1 MEETKKKVALVT
13 GASSGIGRAISA
25 RLLALGYEV
34 YGIGRQFPAELPEA
48 SVNAADLSAG
58 TRPQA
63 PLAPEAEAAA
73 WTPTNPS
80 ASEIAAAA
88 GSPAAF
94 HPIVCD
100 LLDTKKLQSVVASLQ
115 KEWKQEKRTLTLL
128 VNNAGTA
135 YYGLHEEL
143 RPDGISEMVR
153 VNLEVPMLLTQQL
166 LRTLKQ
172 NHGTIINI
180 SSVTAIGSNPH
191 GVAYG
196 ATKAGLLSF
205 SRSLFDEARKYG
217 VRVTAILPDMTD
229 TQLYRHADFTA
240 DPAMDAHLEP
250 ADVADAVEYALST
263 RAGTCVPE
271 IILRPQLHRIKKNY
285 RSHVD

>member
-1 MEETKKKVALVT
+1 MEEMMKKVALVT
-13 GASSGIGRAISA
+13 GASSGIGLVISA

-34 YGIGRQFPAELPEA
+34 YGIGWQFPAELPKA
-48 SVNAADLSAG
+48 SVNATDLSAG
-58 TRPQA
+58 TRPQT
-63 PLAPEAEAAA
+63 PLTPEAEAAA

-80 ASEIAAAA
+80 ASEIAAAV

-100 LLDTKKLQSVVASLQ
+100 LLDTKKLQSVVAALQ
-115 KEWKQEKRTLTLL
+115 KEWKQEKRTFSLL

-143 RPDGISEMVR
+143 RPEGISEMVR

-205 SRSLFDEARKYG
+205 SRSLFDEARK
-217 VRVTAILPDMTD
+217 
-229 TQLYRHADFTA
+229 
-240 DPAMDAHLEP
+240 
-250 ADVADAVEYALST
+250 
-263 RAGTCVPE
+263 
-271 IILRPQLHRIKKNY
+271 
-285 RSHVD
+285 

>member
-1 MEETKKKVALVT
+1 MEESQKKVALVT

-48 SVNAADLSAG
+48 SVNATDLSAG

-229 TQLYRHADFTA
+229 TELYRHADFTA
-240 DPAMDAHLEP
+240 DPAMDAHLE
-250 ADVADAVEYALST
+250 AEDVADAVEYALTT

-271 IILRPQLHRIKKNY
+271 IILRPQLHRIKKK
-285 RSHVD
+285 

>member
-1 MEETKKKVALVT
+1 MEESQKKVALVT

-58 TRPQA
+58 TRPHA

-73 WTPTNPS
+73 RTPTNPS

-143 RPDGISEMVR
+143 RPEGISEMVR

-205 SRSLFDEARKYG
+205 SRSLFDESRKYG

-229 TQLYRHADFTA
+229 TELYRHADFTA
-240 DPAMDAHLEP
+240 DPAMDAHLE
-250 ADVADAVEYALST
+250 AEDVADAVEYALTT

-271 IILRPQLHRIKKNY
+271 IILRPQLHRIKKK
-285 RSHVD
+285 

>member
-1 MEETKKKVALVT
+1 MEESQKKVALVT

-48 SVNAADLSAG
+48 SVNATDLSAG

-229 TQLYRHADFTA
+229 TELYRHADFTA
-240 DPAMDAHLEP
+240 DPAMDAHLE
-250 ADVADAVEYALST
+250 AEDVADAVEYALTT
-263 RAGTCVPE
+263 RAGTCIPE
-271 IILRPQLHRIKKNY
+271 IILRPQLHRIKKK
-285 RSHVD
+285 

>member
-1 MEETKKKVALVT
+1 MEENQKKVALVT

-25 RLLALGYEV
+25 RLLVLGYEV
-34 YGIGRQFPAELPEA
+34 YGIGRQFPTELPKA

-58 TRPQA
+58 TRSQA
-63 PLAPEAEAAA
+63 PLAPEADAADWA
-73 WTPTNPS
+73 PTNPS

-88 GSPAAF
+88 GAPAAF

-100 LLDTKKLQSVVASLQ
+100 LLDTKKLQSVVVSLQ
-115 KEWKQEKRTLTLL
+115 KEWKQEKRTFALL

-143 RPDGISEMVR
+143 RPEGISEMVR

-229 TQLYRHADFTA
+229 TELYRHADFTA
-240 DPAMDAHLEP
+240 DPAMDAHLETE
-250 ADVADAVEYALST
+250 DVADAVEYALTT

-271 IILRPQLHRIKKNY
+271 IILRPQLHRIRKK
-285 RSHVD
+285 

>member
-1 MEETKKKVALVT
+1 MEENQKKVALVT

-73 WTPTNPS
+73 WTPTNPA

-229 TQLYRHADFTA
+229 TELYRHADFTA
-240 DPAMDAHLEP
+240 DPAMDAHLE
-250 ADVADAVEYALST
+250 AEDVADAVEYALTT

-271 IILRPQLHRIKKNY
+271 IILRPQLHRIKKK
-285 RSHVD
+285 

>member
-1 MEETKKKVALVT
+1 MEESQKKVALVT

-34 YGIGRQFPAELPEA
+34 YGIGRQFPAELPKA
-48 SVNAADLSAG
+48 LVNATDRSAG

-63 PLAPEAEAAA
+63 PLAPEAD
-73 WTPTNPS
+73 
-80 ASEIAAAA
+80 AAA
-88 GSPAAF
+88 GPPVTF

-100 LLDTKKLQSVVASLQ
+100 LLDTKKLQSVVAALQ
-115 KEWKQEKRTLTLL
+115 KEWKQEKRTFALL

-143 RPDGISEMVR
+143 RPEGISEMVR

-205 SRSLFDEARKYG
+205 SRSLLAENRKYG
-217 VRVTAILPDMTD
+217 VRVMTILPDLTD
-229 TQLYRHADFTA
+229 TSLYRNADFTPDSA
-240 DPAMDAHLEP
+240 PDCHLEP
-250 ADVADAVEYALST
+250 TDVADAVEFALT
-263 RAGTCVPE
+263 RREGIMTPE
-271 IILRPQLHRIKKNY
+271 ILLRPQKNRIQKKQECWPGIQ
-285 RSHVD
+285 SEFTK

>member
-34 YGIGRQFPAELPEA
+34 YGIGRQFPAELP
-48 SVNAADLSAG
+48 
-58 TRPQA
+58 
-63 PLAPEAEAAA
+63 
-73 WTPTNPS
+73 
-80 ASEIAAAA
+80 
-88 GSPAAF
+88 AAF

-100 LLDTKKLQSVVASLQ
+100 LLDTKKLPGVVAALQ

-143 RPDGISEMVR
+143 RPEGISEMVR

-172 NHGTIINI
+172 NHGAIINI

-229 TQLYRHADFTA
+229 TQLYRHADFEA

-271 IILRPQLHRIKKNY
+271 IILRPQLHRIKKK
-285 RSHVD
+285 

>member
-1 MEETKKKVALVT
+1 MEESQKKVALVT

-58 TRPQA
+58 TRPHA

-73 WTPTNPS
+73 RTPTNPS

-100 LLDTKKLQSVVASLQ
+100 LLDTKKMQSVVASLQ

-143 RPDGISEMVR
+143 RPEGISEMVR

-229 TQLYRHADFTA
+229 TELYRHADFTA
-240 DPAMDAHLEP
+240 DPAMDAHLE
-250 ADVADAVEYALST
+250 AEDVADAVEYALTT
-263 RAGTCVPE
+263 RAGTCIPE
-271 IILRPQLHRIKKNY
+271 IILRPQLHRIKKK
-285 RSHVD
+285 

>member
-34 YGIGRQFPAELPEA
+34 YGIGRQFPAELPKA

-58 TRPQA
+58 TRSQA
-63 PLAPEAEAAA
+63 PLAPAAD
-73 WTPTNPS
+73 
-80 ASEIAAAA
+80 AAAA
-88 GSPAAF
+88 TPAAF
-94 HPIVCD
+94 HPVVCD
-100 LLDTKKLQSVVASLQ
+100 LLDTKKLQSVVAALQ
-115 KEWKQEKRTLTLL
+115 KEWKQEKRTLALL

-143 RPDGISEMVR
+143 RPEGISEMVR

-229 TQLYRHADFTA
+229 TELYRHADFTA

-250 ADVADAVEYALST
+250 ADVADAVEYALT
-263 RAGTCVPE
+263 AREGTCVPE
-271 IILRPQLHRIKKNY
+271 IILRPQLHRIMKKA
-285 RSHVD
+285 

>member
-1 MEETKKKVALVT
+1 MEENQKKVALVT

-25 RLLALGYEV
+25 RLLALSYEV

-63 PLAPEAEAAA
+63 PLAPEADAAA

-88 GSPAAF
+88 ATPAAF

-100 LLDTKKLQSVVASLQ
+100 LLDTKKLQSVVAALQ

-143 RPDGISEMVR
+143 RPEGISEMVR

-229 TQLYRHADFTA
+229 TELYRHADFTA
-240 DPAMDAHLEP
+240 DPAMDAHLE
-250 ADVADAVEYALST
+250 AEDVADAVEYALTT
-263 RAGTCVPE
+263 RAGTCIPE
-271 IILRPQLHRIKKNY
+271 IILRPQLHRIKKK
-285 RSHVD
+285 

>member
-1 MEETKKKVALVT
+1 MEESQKKVALVT

-34 YGIGRQFPAELPEA
+34 YGIGRQFPAELPKA
-48 SVNAADLSAG
+48 LVNATDRSAG

-73 WTPTNPS
+73 RTPTNPS

-100 LLDTKKLQSVVASLQ
+100 LLDTKKLQSVVAALQ

-143 RPDGISEMVR
+143 RPEGISEMVR

-180 SSVTAIGSNPH
+180 SSVTAIGSNPTVRRRLGFSASA
-191 GVAYG
+191 GVSSMKRGSMVCA
-196 ATKAGLLSF
+196 
-205 SRSLFDEARKYG
+205 
-217 VRVTAILPDMTD
+217 
-229 TQLYRHADFTA
+229 
-240 DPAMDAHLEP
+240 
-250 ADVADAVEYALST
+250 
-263 RAGTCVPE
+263 
-271 IILRPQLHRIKKNY
+271 
-285 RSHVD
+285 

>member
-1 MEETKKKVALVT
+1 MEENQKKVALVT

-34 YGIGRQFPAELPEA
+34 YGIGRQFPAELPKA
-48 SVNAADLSAG
+48 SVNATDLSAG
-58 TRPQA
+58 TRPQI
-63 PLAPEAEAAA
+63 PLAPEADAAA

-80 ASEIAAAA
+80 ASEITAAA
-88 GSPAAF
+88 GPPAAF

-143 RPDGISEMVR
+143 RPEGISEMVC

-217 VRVTAILPDMTD
+217 VSVTAILPDMTD
-229 TQLYRHADFTA
+229 TELYRHADFTA
-240 DPAMDAHLEP
+240 DPAMDAHLE
-250 ADVADAVEYALST
+250 AEDVADAVEYALTT

-271 IILRPQLHRIKKNY
+271 IILRPQLHRIKKK
-285 RSHVD
+285 

>member
-1 MEETKKKVALVT
+1 MALVT

-48 SVNAADLSAG
+48 SVNATDLSAG

-94 HPIVCD
+94 HPNVCD

-172 NHGTIINI
+172 NHGAIINI

-240 DPAMDAHLEP
+240 DPAMDAHLE
-250 ADVADAVEYALST
+250 AEDVADAVEYALT
-263 RAGTCVPE
+263 ARAGTCVPE
-271 IILRPQLHRIKKNY
+271 IILRPQLHRIMKKP
-285 RSHVD
+285 

>member
-1 MEETKKKVALVT
+1 MEENQKKVALVT

-34 YGIGRQFPAELPEA
+34 YGIGRQFPTELPKA

-58 TRPQA
+58 TRPQT
-63 PLAPEAEAAA
+63 PLTPEADTAAGS
-73 WTPTNPS
+73 PTNPS

-88 GSPAAF
+88 RALAAF

-100 LLDTKKLQSVVASLQ
+100 LLDTKKLQSVVVSLQ

-143 RPDGISEMVR
+143 RPEGISEMVR

-229 TQLYRHADFTA
+229 TELYRHADFTA
-240 DPAMDAHLEP
+240 DPAMDAHLE
-250 ADVADAVEYALST
+250 AEDVADAVEYALTT

-271 IILRPQLHRIKKNY
+271 IILRPQLHRIRKK
-285 RSHVD
+285 

>member
-1 MEETKKKVALVT
+1 MEESQKKVALVT

-34 YGIGRQFPAELPEA
+34 YGIGRQFQAELPEA

-63 PLAPEAEAAA
+63 PLAPEADAAA
-73 WTPTNPS
+73 GTPTNPS

-100 LLDTKKLQSVVASLQ
+100 LLDTKKLQSVVAALQ

-143 RPDGISEMVR
+143 RPEGISEMVR

-229 TQLYRHADFTA
+229 SELYRHADFTA
-240 DPAMDAHLEP
+240 DPAMDAHLE
-250 ADVADAVEYALST
+250 AEDVADAVEYALTT
-263 RAGTCVPE
+263 RAGTCIPE
-271 IILRPQLHRIKKNY
+271 IILRPQLHRIKKK
-285 RSHVD
+285 

>member
-1 MEETKKKVALVT
+1 MEEMMKKVALVT

-34 YGIGRQFPAELPEA
+34 YGIGRQFPAELPKA
-48 SVNAADLSAG
+48 SANATDLSAG

-63 PLAPEAEAAA
+63 PLAPEAEATA

-88 GSPAAF
+88 GAPAAF

-100 LLDTKKLQSVVASLQ
+100 LLDTKKLQSVVVSLQ
-115 KEWKQEKRTLTLL
+115 KEWKQEKRTFTLL

-143 RPDGISEMVR
+143 RPEGISEMVR

-172 NHGTIINI
+172 NHGAIINI

-229 TQLYRHADFTA
+229 TELYRHADFTA
-240 DPAMDAHLEP
+240 DSAMDAHLEP
-250 ADVADAVEYALST
+250 TDVADAVEYALTT

-271 IILRPQLHRIKKNY
+271 IILRPQLHRIKKK
-285 RSHVD
+285 

>member
-34 YGIGRQFPAELPEA
+34 YGIGRQFPAELP
-48 SVNAADLSAG
+48 
-58 TRPQA
+58 
-63 PLAPEAEAAA
+63 
-73 WTPTNPS
+73 
-80 ASEIAAAA
+80 
-88 GSPAAF
+88 AAF
-94 HPIVCD
+94 HPVVCD
-100 LLDTKKLQSVVASLQ
+100 LLDTRKLPGVVAALQ
-115 KEWKQEKRTLTLL
+115 KEWKQEKRTLALL

-143 RPDGISEMVR
+143 RPEGISEMVR

-172 NHGTIINI
+172 NHGAIINI

-229 TQLYRHADFTA
+229 TQLYRHADFEA
-240 DPAMDAHLEP
+240 DPAMDAHLE
-250 ADVADAVEYALST
+250 AEDVADAVEYALST
-263 RAGTCVPE
+263 RAGSCVPE
-271 IILRPQLHRIKKNY
+271 IILRPQLHRIKKK
-285 RSHVD
+285 

>member
-34 YGIGRQFPAELPEA
+34 YGIGRQFPTELPKA

-58 TRPQA
+58 TRSQA
-63 PLAPEAEAAA
+63 PHASEVDAADWA
-73 WTPTNPS
+73 PTNPS
-80 ASEIAAAA
+80 VSEIAAVA

-100 LLDTKKLQSVVASLQ
+100 LLDTKKLQSVVVSLQ
-115 KEWKQEKRTLTLL
+115 KEWKQEKRTFALL

-143 RPDGISEMVR
+143 RPEGISEMVR

-229 TQLYRHADFTA
+229 TELYRHADFTA
-240 DPAMDAHLEP
+240 DPAMDAHLE
-250 ADVADAVEYALST
+250 AEDVADAVEYALTT

-271 IILRPQLHRIKKNY
+271 IILRPQLHRIRKK
-285 RSHVD
+285 

>member
-1 MEETKKKVALVT
+1 MEEMMKKVALVT

-25 RLLALGYEV
+25 RLLAFGYEV

-48 SVNAADLSAG
+48 SVNATDLSAG
-58 TRPQA
+58 PRPQA
-63 PLAPEAEAAA
+63 PLAPEADAAA

-88 GSPAAF
+88 ATPAAF

-100 LLDTKKLQSVVASLQ
+100 LLDTKKLQSVVAALQ

-143 RPDGISEMVR
+143 RPEGISEMVR

-217 VRVTAILPDMTD
+217 VRVMAILPDMTD
-229 TQLYRHADFTA
+229 TELYRHADFTA
-240 DPAMDAHLEP
+240 DPAMDAHLE
-250 ADVADAVEYALST
+250 AEDVADAVEYALTT

-271 IILRPQLHRIKKNY
+271 IILRPQLHRIKKK
-285 RSHVD
+285 

>member
-1 MEETKKKVALVT
+1 MEENQKKVALVT

-63 PLAPEAEAAA
+63 LLTLEAEAAA

-115 KEWKQEKRTLTLL
+115 KEWKQEKRTLALL

-143 RPDGISEMVR
+143 RPEGISEMVR

-229 TQLYRHADFTA
+229 TELYRHADFTA
-240 DPAMDAHLEP
+240 DPAMDAHLE
-250 ADVADAVEYALST
+250 AEDVADAVEYALTT

-271 IILRPQLHRIKKNY
+271 IILRPQLHRIKKK
-285 RSHVD
+285 

>member
-1 MEETKKKVALVT
+1 MEESQKKVALVT

-58 TRPQA
+58 TRPHA

-73 WTPTNPS
+73 RTPTNPS

-100 LLDTKKLQSVVASLQ
+100 LLDTKKLQSVVAALQ
-115 KEWKQEKRTLTLL
+115 KEWNQEKRTLTLL

-143 RPDGISEMVR
+143 RPEGISEMVR

-229 TQLYRHADFTA
+229 TELYRHADFTA
-240 DPAMDAHLEP
+240 DPAMDAHLE
-250 ADVADAVEYALST
+250 AEDVADAVEYALTT

-271 IILRPQLHRIKKNY
+271 IILRPQLHRIKKK
-285 RSHVD
+285 

>member
-34 YGIGRQFPAELPEA
+34 YGIGRQFPAELPKA

-58 TRPQA
+58 
-63 PLAPEAEAAA
+63 
-73 WTPTNPS
+73 
-80 ASEIAAAA
+80 IAAVA

-100 LLDTKKLQSVVASLQ
+100 LLDTKKLQSVVVSLQ
-115 KEWKQEKRTLTLL
+115 KEWKQEKRTFALL
-128 VNNAGTA
+128 VNNDGTA

-143 RPDGISEMVR
+143 RPEGISEMVR

-229 TQLYRHADFTA
+229 TQLYRHADFEA

-271 IILRPQLHRIKKNY
+271 IILRPQLHRIKKK
-285 RSHVD
+285 

>member
-1 MEETKKKVALVT
+1 MEESQKKVALVT

-63 PLAPEAEAAA
+63 PLAPEADAAA
-73 WTPTNPS
+73 GTPTNPS

-100 LLDTKKLQSVVASLQ
+100 LLDTKKLQSVVAALQ
-115 KEWKQEKRTLTLL
+115 KEWKQEKRTFALL

-143 RPDGISEMVR
+143 RPEGISEMVR

-229 TQLYRHADFTA
+229 TELYRHADFTA
-240 DPAMDAHLEP
+240 DPAMDAHLE
-250 ADVADAVEYALST
+250 AEDVADAVEYALTT
-263 RAGTCVPE
+263 RAGTCIPE
-271 IILRPQLHRIKKNY
+271 IILRPQLHRIKKK
-285 RSHVD
+285 

>member
-1 MEETKKKVALVT
+1 MEENQKKVALVT

-58 TRPQA
+58 TRPHA

-73 WTPTNPS
+73 RTPTNPS

-143 RPDGISEMVR
+143 RPEGISEMVR

-229 TQLYRHADFTA
+229 TELYRHADFTA
-240 DPAMDAHLEP
+240 DPAMDAHLE
-250 ADVADAVEYALST
+250 AEDVADAVEYALTT

-271 IILRPQLHRIKKNY
+271 IILRPQLHRIKKK
-285 RSHVD
+285 

>member
-73 WTPTNPS
+73 WMPTNPS
-80 ASEIAAAA
+80 ASKITAAA
-88 GSPAAF
+88 GPPVTF

-100 LLDTKKLQSVVASLQ
+100 LLDTKKLQSVVAALQ

-143 RPDGISEMVR
+143 RPEGISEMVR

-229 TQLYRHADFTA
+229 TELYRHADFTA

-250 ADVADAVEYALST
+250 TDVVDAVEYALTT

-271 IILRPQLHRIKKNY
+271 IILRPQLHRIKKK
-285 RSHVD
+285 RV

>member
-1 MEETKKKVALVT
+1 MEESQKKVALVT

-58 TRPQA
+58 TRPHA

-73 WTPTNPS
+73 RTPTNPS

-100 LLDTKKLQSVVASLQ
+100 LLDTKKLQSVVAALQ

-143 RPDGISEMVR
+143 RPEGISEMVR

-172 NHGTIINI
+172 NHGTVINI

-229 TQLYRHADFTA
+229 TELYRHADFTA
-240 DPAMDAHLEP
+240 DPAMDAHLE
-250 ADVADAVEYALST
+250 AEDVADAVEYALTT
-263 RAGTCVPE
+263 RAGTCIPE
-271 IILRPQLHRIKKNY
+271 IILRPQLHRIKKK
-285 RSHVD
+285 

>member
-13 GASSGIGRAISA
+13 GASAGIGRAISA

-48 SVNAADLSAG
+48 SVNETDLSAG
-58 TRPQA
+58 TRPQT
-63 PLAPEAEAAA
+63 PLAPEADA
-73 WTPTNPS
+73 
-80 ASEIAAAA
+80 
-88 GSPAAF
+88 AAF

-100 LLDTKKLQSVVASLQ
+100 LMDTKKLQNVVAALQ

-143 RPDGISEMVR
+143 RPEGISEMVR

-217 VRVTAILPDMTD
+217 VRVMAILPDMTD
-229 TQLYRHADFTA
+229 TELYRHADFTA
-240 DPAMDAHLEP
+240 DPAMDAHLE
-250 ADVADAVEYALST
+250 AEDVADAVEYALTT

-271 IILRPQLHRIKKNY
+271 IILRPQLHRIKKK
-285 RSHVD
+285 

>member
-1 MEETKKKVALVT
+1 MEESQKKVALVT

-63 PLAPEAEAAA
+63 PLAPEADAAA
-73 WTPTNPS
+73 GTPTNPS

-100 LLDTKKLQSVVASLQ
+100 LLDTKKLQSVVAALQ

-143 RPDGISEMVR
+143 RPEGISEMVR

-229 TQLYRHADFTA
+229 SELYRHADFTA
-240 DPAMDAHLEP
+240 DPAMDAHLE
-250 ADVADAVEYALST
+250 AEDVADAVEYALTT
-263 RAGTCVPE
+263 RAGTCIPE
-271 IILRPQLHRIKKNY
+271 IILRPQLHRIKKK
-285 RSHVD
+285 

>member
-1 MEETKKKVALVT
+1 MEEMMKKVALVT

-34 YGIGRQFPAELPEA
+34 YGIGRQFPAELPKA
-48 SVNAADLSAG
+48 SVNATDLSAG
-58 TRPQA
+58 TRPQT
-63 PLAPEAEAAA
+63 PLTPEAEAAA

-80 ASEIAAAA
+80 ASEIAAAV

-100 LLDTKKLQSVVASLQ
+100 LLDTKKLQSVVAALQ
-115 KEWKQEKRTLTLL
+115 KEWKQEKRTFSLL

-143 RPDGISEMVR
+143 RPEGISEMVR

-229 TQLYRHADFTA
+229 TELYRHADFTA

-250 ADVADAVEYALST
+250 TDVADAVEYALTT

-271 IILRPQLHRIKKNY
+271 IILRPQLHRIKKK
-285 RSHVD
+285 